1 MSDPQAK
8 RTPPGGRQRT
18 DWGSVLDRARAILAE
33 YETGVTLRQ
42 LFYRLV
48 ADGSLRNVQTYY
60 RRLSN
65 VTAVARRAGT
75 FPDLLDRTSRIERYL
90 SFDGAGAAREHIRD
104 VYRRDRTEGQ
114 EWSIYLGVEKAGISE
129 QLADWFTK
137 PFGIPHVALG
147 GFASQTLCDHVR
159 RDIERQGRPAVLV
172 YAGDLDPSGMLI
184 GEDFAGRVGTLDAVE
199 RVALSP
205 EQVTEYALIKN
216 PDPEAAAKVARDPR
230 AAAFRHRFGELVQ
243 YEVDALWPETL
254 RDLYRT
260 AIDDYW
266 DEDIYRDVIGREA
279 EEREALS

>member
-8 RTPPGGRQRT
+8 RTPLAVRRRT
-18 DWGSVLDRARAILAE
+18 DWALVLDRARAIIGE
-33 YETGVTLRQ
+33 YQTGVTLRQ
-42 LFYRLV
+42 LFYRIV
-48 ADGSLRNVQTYY
+48 ADGSLPNVQTYY

-65 VTAVARRAGT
+65 VTAEARRAGA
-75 FPDLLDRTSRIERYL
+75 FPDLLDRTSRIERYQ
-90 SFDGAGAAREHIRD
+90 SFDGADAAREYIRN

-159 RDIERQGRPAVLV
+159 RDIERQERPAVLI

-184 GEDFAGRVGTLDAVE
+184 GEDFAGRVGTFDAVE

-205 EQVTEYALIKN
+205 EQVTEYALIEN

-230 AAAFRHRFGELVQ
+230 AAAFLHRFGELVQ

-266 DEDIYRDVIGREA
+266 DEDIYRDVLGREA